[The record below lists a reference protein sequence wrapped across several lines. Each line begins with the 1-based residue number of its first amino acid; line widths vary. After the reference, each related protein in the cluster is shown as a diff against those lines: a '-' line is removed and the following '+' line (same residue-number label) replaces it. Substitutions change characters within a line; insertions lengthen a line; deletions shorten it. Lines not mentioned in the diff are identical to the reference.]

1 MYFRNHDERGYVC
14 IRYLYRR
21 VLPEKNIIANHN
33 GKVSF

>member
-1 MYFRNHDERGYVC
+1 MC

-21 VLPEKNIIANHN
+21 VLVEKNIIANHD

>member
-1 MYFRNHDERGYVC
+1 MYFRNHDERCSMC

-21 VLPEKNIIANHN
+21 VLVEKNIIANHD